1 MDFIKIINILYVMD
15 STDIADFFFI
25 MCMLWILT
33 NFDQTACATKGTVEL
48 NRLFQKDRGKTA
60 ILFQ

>member
-15 STDIADFFFI
+15 STDIADFILI

-33 NFDQTACATKGTVEL
+33 NYVYVMDF
-48 NRLFQKDRGKTA
+48 
-60 ILFQ
+60 ILFMCMLWILF